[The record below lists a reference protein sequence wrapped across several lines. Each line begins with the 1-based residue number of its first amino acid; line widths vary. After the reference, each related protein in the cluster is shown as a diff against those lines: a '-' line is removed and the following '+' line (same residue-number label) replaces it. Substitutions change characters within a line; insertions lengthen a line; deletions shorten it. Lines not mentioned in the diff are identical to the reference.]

1 MTLDI
6 TINEGTRLVIKE
18 IVREVVK
25 EVDQH
30 TKETCPAFRI
40 FEDKEDRILYY
51 SSLELIKDSIKT
63 QKQLVCEI
71 EKLQGRKLIDKVYSF
86 AGGVVGGFVAFFSS
100 KYVKGL

>member
-30 TKETCPAFRI
+30 TKETCLLFGYL
-40 FEDKEDRILYY
+40 KTKDRILYY
-51 SSLELIKDSIKT
+51 SSLELIKIALK
-63 QKQLVCEI
+63 
-71 EKLQGRKLIDKVYSF
+71 RK
-86 AGGVVGGFVAFFSS
+86 SS
-100 KYVKGL
+100 LYVKLKNYKEEN